1 MQKSNVLL
9 LRVALLTALLAYA
22 VVLLGAYTRLSDAGL
37 GCPDWP
43 GCYGQLLAPS
53 HAPEIDAAA
62 AAYPESR
69 VEPAKAWKEM
79 IHRYAAGT
87 LGLLIVLLAVL
98 SFRGR
103 RRGSWRRWLAG
114 FLVVLVIFQA
124 LLGMW
129 TVTLQLKPVVVMGH
143 LLGGLALLASL
154 WWLVLRE
161 QQRWKPVSGPAA
173 LLRRL
178 RPRAWIALALVTLQ
192 IVLGGWTSANYAALA
207 CPDFP
212 TCQGLWWPNVDFLD
226 GFTPWRGLG
235 VNYEGG
241 VLNLAAATAVHMA
254 HRLGALIVLLYVG
267 WLALHLM
274 RERAGLHL
282 IRQDERAQRAGL
294 HLIRQDE
301 RAQRAGL
308 HLCRYGLAMLVAL
321 LAQVALGVMNVLML
335 LPLPV
340 AVAHNGVAVLL
351 LLSVVTLLHALH
363 PPRA

>member
-1 MQKSNVLL
+1 MSKSNVLL
-9 LRVALLTALLAYA
+9 FRVALLTALLAYA
-22 VVLLGAYTRLSDAGL
+22 AVLLGAYTRLSDAGL

-43 GCYGQLLAPS
+43 GCYGKLLAPS
-53 HAPEIDAAA
+53 HAPDVSAAA
-62 AAYPESR
+62 EAYPDNR

-79 IHRYAAGT
+79 IHRYVAGT
-87 LGLLIVLLAVL
+87 LGVLIVLLAFIGV
-98 SFRGR
+98 RDKRRPWR
-103 RRGSWRRWLAG
+103 RRLTG

-129 TVTLQLKPVVVMGH
+129 TVTLQLKPLVVMGH
-143 LLGGLALLASL
+143 LLGGLTLLGLL

-161 QQRWKPVSGPAA
+161 QRRWKPVNGPAA

-178 RPRAWIALALVTLQ
+178 RPRAWTALALVALQ
-192 IVLGGWTSANYAALA
+192 IALGGWTSANYAALA

-212 TCQGLWWPNVDFLD
+212 TCQGVWWPNVDFLD

-254 HRLGALIVLLYVG
+254 HRLGALIVFLYVG

-274 RERAGLHL
+274 RVGGKEHL

-294 HLIRQDE
+294 LLKRQDE

-308 HLCRYGLAMLVAL
+308 HLCRYGLAMLIAL
-321 LAQVALGVMNVLML
+321 LAQIALGVINVLTL

-363 PPRA
+363 PPRP

>member
-1 MQKSNVLL
+1 MTKSNVLL
-9 LRVALLTALLAYA
+9 FRVALLTALLAYA

-53 HAPEIDAAA
+53 QAPDISEAVE
-62 AAYPESR
+62 AYPDSQ

-87 LGLLIVLLAVL
+87 LGLLIVLLAFL
-98 SFRGR
+98 SFRDR
-103 RRGSWRRWLAG
+103 RRSWRRWLAG
-114 FLVVLVIFQA
+114 FLVALVIFQA

-129 TVTLQLKPVVVMGH
+129 TVTLQLKPLVVMGH
-143 LLGGLALLASL
+143 LLGGLALLGLL
-154 WWLVLRE
+154 WWLALRE
-161 QQRWKPVSGPAA
+161 QHYWKPVTGPAA

-178 RPRAWIALALVTLQ
+178 RPRAWTALALVTVQ
-192 IVLGGWTSANYAALA
+192 IALGGWTSANYAALV

-212 TCQGLWWPNVDFLD
+212 TCQGAWWPNVDFID
-226 GFTPWRGLG
+226 GFTLWRGLG

-254 HRLGALIVLLYVG
+254 HRLGALITFLYVG

-274 RERAGLHL
+274 RVGNKE
-282 IRQDERAQRAGL
+282 
-294 HLIRQDE
+294 
-301 RAQRAGL
+301 
-308 HLCRYGLAMLVAL
+308 HLCRYGLAMLIAL
-321 LAQVALGVMNVLML
+321 LAQIALGIINVLTF

-340 AVAHNGVAVLL
+340 AVAHNGVAALL
-351 LLSVVTLLHALH
+351 LLSVVTLLHVLH

>member
-1 MQKSNVLL
+1 MSKSNVLL
-9 LRVALLTALLAYA
+9 FRVALLTALLAYA
-22 VVLLGAYTRLSDAGL
+22 AVLLGAYTRLSDAGL

-43 GCYGQLLAPS
+43 GCYGKLLAPS
-53 HAPEIDAAA
+53 HAPDVSEAAQ
-62 AAYPESR
+62 AYPDNR
-69 VEPAKAWKEM
+69 IEPAKAWKEM
-79 IHRYAAGT
+79 IHRYVAGT
-87 LGLLIVLLAVL
+87 LGVLIVLLAFIG
-98 SFRGR
+98 FRDKRRPWR
-103 RRGSWRRWLAG
+103 RRLTG

-129 TVTLQLKPVVVMGH
+129 TVTLQLKPLVVMGH
-143 LLGGLALLASL
+143 LLGGLTLLGLL

-161 QQRWKPVSGPAA
+161 QRRWKPVNGPAA

-178 RPRAWIALALVTLQ
+178 RPRAWTALALVALQ
-192 IVLGGWTSANYAALA
+192 IALGGWTSANYAALA

-212 TCQGLWWPNVDFLD
+212 TCQGVWWPNVDFLD

-254 HRLGALIVLLYVG
+254 HRIGALIVFLYVG

-274 RERAGLHL
+274 RVGGKE
-282 IRQDERAQRAGL
+282 

-308 HLCRYGLAMLVAL
+308 HLCRYGLAMLIAL
-321 LAQVALGVMNVLML
+321 LAQIALGVINVLTL

-363 PPRA
+363 PPRP

>member
-1 MQKSNVLL
+1 MSKPNVLL
-9 LRVALLTALLAYA
+9 FRIALLTALLAYA

-43 GCYGQLLAPS
+43 GCYGRLIAPS
-53 HAPEIDAAA
+53 AAADVEDAAQ
-62 AAYPESR
+62 AYPSIR
-69 VEPAKAWKEM
+69 VEPAKAWTEM
-79 IHRYAAGT
+79 VHRYVAGA
-87 LGLLIVLLAVL
+87 LGILIVVLAL
-98 SFRGR
+98 IGFRDKR
-103 RRGSWRRWLAG
+103 KPKRRWLAA
-114 FLVVLVIFQA
+114 FLVVLVVFQA
-124 LLGMW
+124 VLGMW
-129 TVTLQLKPVVVMGH
+129 TVTLQLKPLVVMGH
-143 LLGGLALLASL
+143 LLGGLAIMALL

-161 QQRWKPVSGPAA
+161 QNYWKPVSGPAT

-178 RPRAWIALALVTLQ
+178 RPRAWIALTLVVVQ
-192 IVLGGWTSANYAALA
+192 IALGGWTSANYVALV

-212 TCQGLWWPNVDFLD
+212 TCQGQWWPNVDFAD
-226 GFTPWRGLG
+226 GFVLWRGLG

-241 VLNLAAATAVHMA
+241 VLSLAAATAVHMG
-254 HRLGALIVLLYVG
+254 HRLGALITFLYVG
-267 WLALHLM
+267 WLALHVI
-274 RERAGLHL
+274 RVGGKKHL

-308 HLCRYGLAMLVAL
+308 HLCRYGLAMLIAL
-321 LAQVALGVMNVLML
+321 LTQIVLGVVTVLTH

-351 LLSVVTLLHALH
+351 LLSVVTFIHALH

>member
-1 MQKSNVLL
+1 MSKSNVLL
-9 LRVALLTALLAYA
+9 FRVALLTALLAYA

-43 GCYGQLLAPS
+43 GCYGKLLAPT
-53 HAPEIDAAA
+53 HAPDVSAAA
-62 AAYPESR
+62 DAYPDSR
-69 VEPAKAWKEM
+69 IEPAKAWKEM

-87 LGLLIVLLAVL
+87 LGMLIVLLAFL
-98 SFRGR
+98 SFRDR
-103 RRGSWRRWLAG
+103 RRPWRRWLAG
-114 FLVVLVIFQA
+114 FLVALVIFQA

-129 TVTLQLKPVVVMGH
+129 TVTLQLKPLVVMGH
-143 LLGGLALLASL
+143 LLGGLTLLGLL
-154 WWLVLRE
+154 WWLALRE
-161 QQRWKPVSGPAA
+161 QQRWKPVSGPAT

-178 RPRAWIALALVTLQ
+178 RPRAWTALALVSLQ
-192 IVLGGWTSANYAALA
+192 IALGGWTSANYAALV

-212 TCQGLWWPNVDFLD
+212 TCQGVWWPNVDFLD

-254 HRLGALIVLLYVG
+254 HRLGALITFLYVG

-274 RERAGLHL
+274 RVGGKERL

-294 HLIRQDE
+294 P
-301 RAQRAGL
+301 
-308 HLCRYGLAMLVAL
+308 LCRYGLAMLIAL
-321 LAQVALGVMNVLML
+321 LAQIALGVINVLTL

-363 PPRA
+363 PPRP